1 MINLT
6 SNSAKMVMQQM
17 TPTQIIMND
26 PTSLED
32 GYENVIAALEQRL
45 DEGNSLLIQKDNSL
59 LFLTKIDDG
68 AVEAHF
74 YTVEEAHKVVSAVQ
88 HFINEMI
95 KSGIRVMYIYDFGD
109 ANMERILGMIGL
121 DVLPSDKEQYQFM
134 VNLQGVM

>member
-6 SNSAKMVMQQM
+6 PNSAKIVMQQM

-32 GYENVIAALEQRL
+32 GYENVISALEQRI

-59 LFLTKIDDG
+59 LFLTRIDDG
-68 AVEAHF
+68 VVEAHF
-74 YTVEEAHKVVSAVQ
+74 YSTENAHKVVSAVQ
-88 HFINEMI
+88 HFINEMVKNGI
-95 KSGIRVMYIYDFGD
+95 KLMYIYDFGD
-109 ANMERILGMIGL
+109 ANMNRILQMIGL
-121 DVLPSDKEQYQFM
+121 NVLTSDREPYQFM

>member
-6 SNSAKMVMQQM
+6 PNSAEIVMQQM

-59 LFLTKIDDG
+59 LFLTRIDDG

-74 YTVEEAHKVVSAVQ
+74 YSTETAHKVVSAVQ
-88 HFINEMI
+88 HFINEMVKNGI
-95 KSGIRVMYIYDFGD
+95 KVMYIYDFGD
-109 ANMERILGMIGL
+109 DNMNRILQMIGL
-121 DVLPSDKEQYQFM
+121 DVLPSDREHYQFM
-134 VNLQGVM
+134 VNLQGVV